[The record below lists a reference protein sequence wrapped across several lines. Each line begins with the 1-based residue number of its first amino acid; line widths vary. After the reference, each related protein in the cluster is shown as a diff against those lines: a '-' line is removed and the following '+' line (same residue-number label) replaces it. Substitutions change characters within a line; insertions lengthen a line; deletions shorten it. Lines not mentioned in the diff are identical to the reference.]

1 MKAFNIYYNGRK
13 INSSPL
19 SKEELTKVFEQR
31 FVYKR
36 NIITNLVDEILSS
49 QIYTRKCIVVSTYKV
64 TICLD
69 LKEDRMHL
77 DFYCQKNF

>member
-36 NIITNLVDEILSS
+36 NTITNLVDEIPTS
-49 QIYTRKCIVVSTYKV
+49 QIYTRKCIVV
-64 TICLD
+64 
-69 LKEDRMHL
+69 
-77 DFYCQKNF
+77 